1 MNELKKNK
9 QNFIK
14 GLWMM
19 NKVHEDSYMKI
30 VRLNGV
36 LKRMLKVW
44 VDLLSLW
51 KFEECLLYFLFQYE
65 HN

>member
-36 LKRMLKVW
+36 LKRMLKV
-44 VDLLSLW
+44 
-51 KFEECLLYFLFQYE
+51 
-65 HN
+65 

>member
-1 MNELKKNK
+1 MIFLLNVTTNLKLRLRSMNELKKNK

-36 LKRMLKVW
+36 LKRMLKV
-44 VDLLSLW
+44 
-51 KFEECLLYFLFQYE
+51 
-65 HN
+65 